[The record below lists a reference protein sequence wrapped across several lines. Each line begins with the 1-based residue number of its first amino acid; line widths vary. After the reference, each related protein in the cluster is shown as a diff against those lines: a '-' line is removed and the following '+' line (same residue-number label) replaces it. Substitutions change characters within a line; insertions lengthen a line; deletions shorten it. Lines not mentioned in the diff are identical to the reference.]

1 MKKKFEMGGKAQAKS
16 SLLKLSIIFAVA
28 LMLSFC
34 IIPALDNNED
44 NESSAAQTSD
54 ALDVIIQKTVA
65 EIAASGG
72 IAIYNIS
79 ELQQIGSAGILPMNG
94 TYYLADDIEVSG
106 INNFVPLGTSSS
118 PFTGTFDGNGYTI
131 KGINMTRTGDVGL
144 FGYTSGAVIRNV
156 AMEAGSLTSSGNGSA
171 IAYAGA
177 IVARAMDGT
186 AILNCYNTGTVTGES
201 FVGGIA
207 GDGVDC
213 KIERCYN
220 TGSILINGTQT
231 SVYAAGIIGGI
242 SGGSVKMCYNTGS
255 VTVTLSVASTASS
268 CAAGVA
274 MRATSGTDVANCYNT
289 GTITGGTV
297 YGVYGSPSA
306 GGTVSY
312 CYNVGGLVATVGT
325 AYGISYEGNDN
336 YYLDTCGNTASAVG
350 NLSKT
355 SSELK
360 VWDTFIGWDYNTIWT
375 IDPIENTGYPI
386 LRPSMPELIFITEQP
401 ADDYMDERSNA
412 VFSVTAVGSI
422 PGVNMT
428 YKWEASRDNGTTW
441 SNAIDGAGRDTS
453 LLMASPSDY
462 TAGVD
467 LFRCVID
474 GMYGII
480 PLAQVIT
487 DEVTFYVTGTPGG
500 TVHYVN
506 DAEDLRHIGL
516 GNWNKNTVPQ
526 GDWAPNHTYIQT
538 NNIDLRPL
546 TASAAERI
554 EVEITAITP
563 GPSGSVEFTFTR
575 YSATAQALPTNMNVA
590 FGTYY
595 GTNVA
600 LSSDKITVNNS
611 DSGYDGSKPI
621 TAMFTVAVSFVLSIE
636 VYSGHLNDTSQAPIG
651 GNVSLSGVFSGKY
664 DGNGYEIIGLNS
676 IEGGLFYELGGI
688 GSIVENLTLWG
699 GEVAGTSFAG
709 GIVGRAGNTSVVNIV
724 NCNNVFSGAAGTRAG
739 GIVGSTL
746 SIANVTNITN
756 CFNTGTI
763 YGGQAGGMGGYIGGP
778 ITNSFNKGS
787 IIGYGDY
794 VGGIAG
800 YTGTGSTIQN
810 CGNEGDVIAAPYV
823 ASSVNGGLGGILGSS
838 ASGTTNVTGCY
849 NAGNVSVIHR
859 SNSNSFSV
867 GGIVGAADSGD
878 VYIADCYNVGYITI
892 ADTSYTSNILA
903 MGGIVGSIKNGSIN
917 HCYNMGDIESSENG
931 SITNEISAGGIAG
944 RSRVNVGNSY
954 NTGNINLTTSVGT
967 AVTGG
972 IIAYVETQAAIIYS
986 YNTGMISA
994 LNSTNGTAGGI
1005 VGISNN
1011 QPSSIKFCYNIGA
1024 IHAATNAGGIAA
1036 VYEYTISDCYNTG
1049 IVTATNNQAGGFVA
1063 NSTSAQITDS
1073 YTTGKGNGNAIVGT
1087 GTVTTTD
1094 VFYIQGTLPSPGGVG
1109 TSVIASKL
1117 TLAGTFSSWVN
1128 FPTEWALPFITINNG
1143 YPVLTGTPWSG
1154 VDASFI
1160 VHPGD
1165 KLAEDGGN
1173 ATFVAIATGSVT
1185 GYQWQISTNNGST
1198 WANIPGEKSPMLRL
1212 FGVVL
1217 SDDGNLYRCIV
1228 TDSNGKILNSR
1239 IATLTVVSDI
1249 FTIQTVTDMTESGP
1263 GTGGYVHPH
1272 ENRFVDS
1279 RQRNVDVAGGKQ
1291 VIFDIIPRDWDD
1303 FSLISLK
1310 WGTTELFGVP
1320 TPMGITLVENSD
1332 GSHTLTIDAVTA
1344 DQTLTAVFG
1353 YGYNIDVTITGGT
1366 GGDVDWAYDGGITS
1380 GTISGS
1386 GGTISSI
1393 PPGEN
1398 VDIEF
1403 VPDVYYIIQSVLID
1417 GVENPVAVS
1426 SGQYTFTSIGQAHT
1440 VQVTFVK
1447 VEILIT
1453 EEPVDDF
1460 IDERSNAAF
1469 QVTAVGSIP
1478 GITLTYAWEVS
1489 TNNGLNWSTAIN
1501 GLGLT
1506 TPMLMVSPSDYDA
1519 GIDLFRC
1526 KISGTYNGMPLDEV
1540 ITNEVMFNAYATVH
1554 YVTDAE
1560 DLQAV
1565 GNGPYMKGG
1574 TVDMGIWAFDHTYIQ
1589 VADIVF
1595 PEIIV
1600 FDTDSRRVTI
1610 ASMDSTSVT
1619 FLLETYESGS
1629 WQAET
1634 SGNVYVAFGEQLVT
1648 NPSLVLGQITVSNA
1662 DSGYD
1667 GTSAIDAVIYN
1678 IDANNNYGMAIKVSS
1693 GSVGQYVVASVGG
1706 NYKTIGANSF
1716 TFTGNYDGNGW
1727 LIDRLN
1733 VVSPSTCG
1741 GLFSDAR
1748 GGSLRNMWIGE
1759 NSVII
1764 ANGGGAIANIITDVE
1779 ASNLINEGVVL
1790 SIVGGGVVGGI
1801 FASSVDSTMVN
1812 CINEGTICGNREAAG
1827 IVYSVSSSTIDS
1839 CYNKGT
1845 IVTYNL
1851 GTAGGIVGV
1860 SGGNP
1865 GKPETI
1871 IFNCYNA
1878 GDIFTQSDA
1887 GGILGSQNGVK
1898 PVTILN
1904 CHNSGNIVATGFGWT
1919 AIGGIAGYMMT
1930 DCYIIDCYNEGN
1942 ITNLASN
1949 SSVTGGILGRC
1960 FQVGIIEGC
1969 YNKGNI
1975 TNATTFVCYT
1985 GGIFGTISGNMPVV
1999 NCYNA
2004 GNVTGTSNVGGI
2016 GGALQSSSPI
2026 SNCYNWGNI
2035 SATSDYGGI
2044 VGNRSGSGTINESFY
2059 LDLSAVGSNTHGV
2072 SKTEGQ
2078 LRDINTYSDPSWDFA
2093 TVWVDNSGNLSIN
2106 NGFPTLR
2113 GTFPVLEIVSHPAD
2127 RTVEENSDV
2136 SFRVMAIGNGPKYQW
2151 QVNGGSSWSDIF
2163 GADMPVL
2170 TLNSVQ
2176 ISSHNGNLYR
2186 CVITDSDGN
2195 TISSRAA
2202 TLTVVLDMYTIY
2214 TKTEM
2219 SKTGPGTGGYVYPV
2233 AAPNVY
2239 PDKRDTNVVGGNSVT
2254 YDIIPRPGF
2263 KLAALTLDGNDQ
2275 MSSASLVDVGGGNYT
2290 YTITSVSADHIL
2302 IATFSDGYDVVVTM
2316 NGNTTST
2323 VNWSYGTGSGESG
2336 TIPAAGGTIQN
2347 VPDGKVITFTY
2358 VLSGGDVFVSWGGD
2372 LGNVYFNNQTL
2383 TVDSAKT
2390 VVANF
2395 GTASN
2400 TWELKLNLGTGKAT
2414 VAYDSLTVEFTG
2426 NGNIINI
2433 PDGKAVTVT
2442 STANPPTGELFAYWY
2457 GNENYDTAAFTI
2469 PNTNTANKEYTAR
2482 YVSSSDAVTINVA
2495 SLPVGAKFYY
2505 RAAPTSGELPMGYS
2519 QMTGTSITVH
2529 KNDIVHLDTE
2539 ATFTFSSATWT
2550 FSRWME
2556 GTADV
2561 TNARQHKITDLSTGA
2576 SSRTFTAIFVLNPL
2590 VITFASDPTSIPGL
2604 EFKYKSPG
2612 SGTYATLVG
2621 TTATFDVSEAI
2632 AIEVS
2637 SFGTY
2642 EFLRWQDGTGTVLGT
2657 TALLTSVSLSAYSG
2671 SVTFTAI
2678 FVAAG
2683 DSVTITLSSY
2693 PAGAGTFEYG
2703 FTSTGPWT
2711 TYTMPF
2717 KISKTEDLTIIT
2729 AQASGYTFRF
2739 WEDAST
2745 ATSRNVGTHTV
2756 NTEYTAYF
2764 LSTTPSDKVM
2774 ITLTANPSGA
2784 GTFEYSLPGMTANV
2798 TYTTAFDVNK
2808 TDDLTIITAATGVYT
2823 FQQWEDLSTATTRN
2837 VGTHTVNA
2845 EYIANFLGSSTSKLT
2860 LSAYPTGAGTF
2871 EYMTSG
2877 MIGYATYL
2885 GEITVNTGETVSIR
2899 TAPVS
2904 GYTFRFW
2911 EDASTAATRNVTVDS
2926 DMTCTAYFLSTTPSD
2941 TVTITLTAY
2950 PAGAGTFEYSLPGMT
2965 ANVTYT
2971 TAFDVNKT
2979 DNLTVITAQA
2989 SGYTFENWE
2998 DMSVSEVRNV
3008 GTHNDNTEY
3017 VAYFTKDI
3025 MPQSKYVITSSSDAN
3040 SSISPEGRTIV
3051 SYGGDITYYFE
3062 ADSNYKIS
3070 RIVIDG
3076 EERPELIS
3084 VGSYT
3089 FKHVNMNHSIIVYST
3104 YNEGSISMTIEI
3116 DGDGLVEYTIG
3127 SVTTVTYGG
3136 TFWFERGTDVSLKAF
3151 ASENNHFVVWKTG
3164 SSIYTNIEV
3173 EFNNIGASMIVTA
3186 EFDEDSGSDLG
3197 WLWWLL
3203 LVIAAVI
3210 VASLIMWF
3218 IFFQRRAYEVIKV
3231 ESIGLT
3237 IEGKDKARRNRPY
3250 RFTVIGNP
3258 RIIEYII
3265 GEEGSPKT
3273 LSPDINNEY
3282 EIPKGEVK
3290 DKVTIRSK

>member
-1 MKKKFEMGGKAQAKS
+1 MKKKFEIGGKAQAKS
-16 SLLKLSIIFAVA
+16 SLLKLSIIFAVT

-34 IIPALDNNED
+34 IIPVLDNNGD
-44 NESSAAQTSD
+44 NESSAAQTSESLD
-54 ALDVIIQKTVA
+54 AVIQKTVA
-65 EIAASGG
+65 DIAASGG
-72 IAIYNIS
+72 IAIYNVS
-79 ELQQIGSAGILPMNG
+79 ELQQIGSVGTLPMNG
-94 TYYLADDIEVSG
+94 MYYLAGDIEVSG
-106 INNFVPLGTSSS
+106 TNNFTPLGTSSS

-131 KGINMTRTGDVGL
+131 KGINMTQTGDVGL

-156 AMEAGSLTSSGNGSA
+156 AMEAGSLTSSGNGSTS
-171 IAYAGA
+171 AYAGA

-186 AILNCYNTGTVTGES
+186 TIINCYNTCTVTGES
-201 FVGGIA
+201 FVGGIV
-207 GDGVDC
+207 GDGADC

-231 SVYAAGIIGGI
+231 TVYAAGIIGDI
-242 SGGSVKMCYNTGS
+242 SGGSVKMCYNAGS
-255 VTVTLSVASTASS
+255 VTVTPSVTSTASS
-268 CAAGVA
+268 RAAGVV

-297 YGVYGSPSA
+297 YGVYGSPNA
-306 GGTVSY
+306 GSY

-325 AYGISYEGNDN
+325 AYGVSYGGNDN

-355 SSELK
+355 SLELK
-360 VWDTFIGWDYNTIWT
+360 DLDTFIGWDFNTIWT

-422 PGVNMT
+422 PGVNIT
-428 YKWEASRDNGTTW
+428 YEWEVSKDNGVTW
-441 SNAIDGAGRDTS
+441 SNAIDGAGRGTS
-453 LLMASPSDY
+453 LLMVSPSDY
-462 TAGVD
+462 IAEVD
-467 LFRCVID
+467 LFRCKID
-474 GMYGII
+474 GMYGSI

-487 DEVTFYVTGTPGG
+487 DEVTFYLTGTPGG
-500 TVHYVN
+500 TVHYVT
-506 DAEDLRHIGL
+506 DAEDLQAV
-516 GNWNKNTVPQ
+516 GNGPYMKGGTVDM
-526 GDWAPNHTYIQT
+526 GVWAPDHTYIQT

-563 GPSGSVEFTFTR
+563 GPLGSVEFTFTR
-575 YSATAQALPTNMNVA
+575 YSATAQALPTAMSVA

-621 TAMFTVAVSFVLSIE
+621 TAMFTVTVSFVLSIE

-651 GNVSLSGVFSGKY
+651 GNVSLTGVFSGKY

-676 IEGGLFYELGGI
+676 IRGGLFYELTGI
-688 GSIVENLTLWG
+688 GNIVENLTLWG
-699 GEVAGTSFAG
+699 GEVTGTTFAG
-709 GIVGRAGNTSVVNIV
+709 GIVGRAGNTNVVNIV
-724 NCNNVFSGAAGTRAG
+724 NCNNVFSGAAGTRSG

-800 YTGTGSTIQN
+800 YTGTGSIIQN
-810 CGNEGDVIAAPYV
+810 CGNEGDVVAAPY
-823 ASSVNGGLGGILGSS
+823 AAASVNGGLGGILGSS

-867 GGIVGAADSGD
+867 GGIVGAADSGV
-878 VYIADCYNVGYITI
+878 VYITDCYNVGYITI

-917 HCYNMGDIESSENG
+917 YCYNMGDIESSESG
-931 SITNEISAGGIAG
+931 SVTNEISAGGIAG
-944 RSRVNVGNSY
+944 RSGVNVGNSY

-986 YNTGMISA
+986 YNTGTISA

-1011 QPSSIKFCYNIGA
+1011 QPSSINFCYNIGE
-1024 IHAATNAGGIAA
+1024 INAATNAGGIAA
-1036 VYEYTISDCYNTG
+1036 VYEYAISDCYNTG

-1063 NSTSAQITDS
+1063 NSASAQITDS
-1073 YTTGKGNGNAIVGT
+1073 YTTGEGNGNAIVGA
-1087 GTVTTTD
+1087 GIVTTTN

-1109 TSVIASKL
+1109 TSVTAGQLRI
-1117 TLAGTFSSWVN
+1117 AGTFSPWVN
-1128 FPTEWALPFITINNG
+1128 FPTEWALPFVTINNG
-1143 YPVLTGTPWSG
+1143 YPVLTGTSWSG

-1198 WANIPGEKSPMLRL
+1198 WTNIPGEKSPMLRL

-1217 SDDGNLYRCIV
+1217 LDDGNLYRCIV
-1228 TDSNGKILNSR
+1228 IDSNGKILKSR

-1310 WGTTELFGVP
+1310 WGTMELFGVP
-1320 TPMGITLVENSD
+1320 TPMGIKLVENLD

-1344 DQTLTAVFG
+1344 NQTLTAVFG
-1353 YGYNIDVTITGGT
+1353 YGYNFDVIIIGGT
-1366 GGDVDWAYDGGITS
+1366 GGDVDWSYDGGTTS

-1386 GGTISSI
+1386 GGAISSV

-1398 VDIEF
+1398 VVIEF
-1403 VPDVYYIIQSVLID
+1403 IPDVYYTIRSVLID
-1417 GVENPVAVS
+1417 GVENPTAVS
-1426 SGQYTFTSIGQAHT
+1426 SGQYTFTSIDRPHT
-1440 VQVTFVK
+1440 VQVTFAK
-1447 VEILIT
+1447 IEILIT

-1460 IDERSNAAF
+1460 IDERSNAVF

-1489 TNNGLNWSTAIN
+1489 TDNGSNWSTAIN

-1519 GIDLFRC
+1519 EVDLFRC
-1526 KISGTYNGMPLDEV
+1526 KINGIYNSVSLDEV
-1540 ITNEVMFNAYATVH
+1540 ITNEVMFNTYTTVH

-1574 TVDMGIWAFDHTYIQ
+1574 TVDMGVWAPDHTYIQ
-1589 VADIVF
+1589 TADIVF
-1595 PEIIV
+1595 PEITV
-1600 FDTDSRRVTI
+1600 FDTNSRRVTI

-1619 FLLETYESGS
+1619 FLIETYKSGS
-1629 WQAET
+1629 WQTET
-1634 SGNVYVAFGEQLVT
+1634 SGNVCVAFGEHLVM
-1648 NPSLVLGQITVSNA
+1648 NVSLVLGEITVNNS

-1667 GTSAIDAVIYN
+1667 GTSVIDAVIYN
-1678 IDANNNYGMAIKVSS
+1678 IEANNNYGMAIKVSS
-1693 GSVGQYVVASVGG
+1693 GSVGNYIVANVDG
-1706 NYKTIGANSF
+1706 NFKTLGSGF
-1716 TFTGNYDGNGW
+1716 FVFTGNYDGNGW

-1733 VVSPSTCG
+1733 VVDPSILG
-1741 GLFSDAR
+1741 GLFCDAR
-1748 GGSLRNMWIGE
+1748 GGSLRNIWIGE
-1759 NSVII
+1759 NSAVI
-1764 ANGGGAIANIITDVE
+1764 ANGGGAIANSISDME

-1790 SIVGGGVVGGI
+1790 SIAGGSSVGGI
-1801 FASSVDSTMVN
+1801 FADSVDSTMVN
-1812 CINEGTICGNREAAG
+1812 CINKGTICGNGEAAG

-1851 GTAGGIVGV
+1851 GVAGGIVGV
-1860 SGGNP
+1860 SGGNAS
-1865 GKPETI
+1865 KPETMI
-1871 IFNCYNA
+1871 SNCYNT
-1878 GDIFTQSDA
+1878 GDIFTQSDT
-1887 GGILGSQNGVK
+1887 GGILGTQNGAE

-1904 CHNSGNIVATGFGWT
+1904 CHNSGNIVATGSGWT
-1919 AIGGIAGYMMT
+1919 AVGGIAGYMMT

-1942 ITNLASN
+1942 ITNLAPS
-1949 SSVTGGILGRC
+1949 SSVAGGILGRC
-1960 FQVGIIEGC
+1960 SQVGIIESC

-1975 TNATTFVCYT
+1975 TNAATSVCYA
-1985 GGIFGTISGNMPVV
+1985 GGIFGTISGNMPVI

-2004 GNVTGTSNVGGI
+2004 GNVTGTSDVGGI

-2044 VGNRSGSGTINESFY
+2044 VGNISGSGNIDESFY
-2059 LDLSAVGSNTHGV
+2059 LDLSAVGGNTYGV

-2113 GTFPVLEIVSHPAD
+2113 GTFSVLEIVSHPAD

-2136 SFRVMAIGNGPKYQW
+2136 SFRVTAIGNGLKYQW
-2151 QVNGGSSWSDIF
+2151 QINDGPLWSDIL
-2163 GADMPVL
+2163 GADMSVL
-2170 TLNSVQ
+2170 TLNNVQ

-2195 TISSRAA
+2195 AISSRTA

-2233 AAPNVY
+2233 AAPNIY
-2239 PDKRDTNVVGGNSVT
+2239 PDKRDTNVVGGISVT

-2263 KLAALTLDGNDQ
+2263 KLVALTLDGNDQ
-2275 MSSASLVDVGGGNYT
+2275 MSSASLVDMGGGNYT
-2290 YTITSVSADHIL
+2290 YTVTNVSVDHIL

-2323 VNWSYGTGSGESG
+2323 VNWSYGTESGESG

-2383 TVDSAKT
+2383 TVDAAKT

-2414 VAYDSLTVEFTG
+2414 VAYDSLVVEFTG

-2457 GNENYDTAAFTI
+2457 GNENHDTAAFTI

-2482 YVSSSDAVTINVA
+2482 YVSPSDAVTINVA
-2495 SLPVGAKFYY
+2495 SSPVGAKFYY
-2505 RAAPTSGELPMGYS
+2505 RAAPTAGELPSGYS

-2529 KNDIVHLDTE
+2529 KNDIVHIDTE
-2539 ATFTFSSATWT
+2539 ATFTLNSTTWT

-2556 GTADV
+2556 RTADV
-2561 TNARQHKITDLSTGA
+2561 TNARQHQITDLLTGA
-2576 SSRTFTAIFVLNPL
+2576 SSRTFTAIFVSNPV
-2590 VITFASDPTSIPGL
+2590 VITFASDPASIPGL

-2612 SGTYATLVG
+2612 SDTYATLVG
-2621 TTATFDVSEAI
+2621 TTATFDASETI

-2703 FTSTGPWT
+2703 FSSTGPWT

-2717 KISKTEDLTIIT
+2717 KISKTDDLTVIT
-2729 AQASGYTFRF
+2729 ATTTGYTFRF

-2745 ATSRNVGTHTV
+2745 ATSRNAGTHTSD
-2756 NTEYTAYF
+2756 TTYTAYF
-2764 LSTTPSDKVM
+2764 LSTTPSDTVM
-2774 ITLTANPSGA
+2774 ITLTAYPSGA

-2798 TYTTAFDVNK
+2798 TYAKVFSVNK
-2808 TDDLTIITAATGVYT
+2808 TDDLTVI
-2823 FQQWEDLSTATTRN
+2823 TATT
-2837 VGTHTVNA
+2837 
-2845 EYIANFLGSSTSKLT
+2845 
-2860 LSAYPTGAGTF
+2860 
-2871 EYMTSG
+2871 
-2877 MIGYATYL
+2877 
-2885 GEITVNTGETVSIR
+2885 
-2899 TAPVS
+2899 S

-2911 EDASTAATRNVTVDS
+2911 EDASTAATRNV
-2926 DMTCTAYFLSTTPSD
+2926 
-2941 TVTITLTAY
+2941 
-2950 PAGAGTFEYSLPGMT
+2950 
-2965 ANVTYT
+2965 
-2971 TAFDVNKT
+2971 
-2979 DNLTVITAQA
+2979 
-2989 SGYTFENWE
+2989 
-2998 DMSVSEVRNV
+2998 
-3008 GTHNDNTEY
+3008 GTHTVNTEY
-3017 VAYFTKDI
+3017 TAHFTKDTT
-3025 MPQSKYVITSSSDAN
+3025 PHGEYVITSSSDAN
-3040 SSISPEGRTIV
+3040 SNISPEGRTIV

-3062 ADSNYKIS
+3062 AESNYKIS

-3089 FKHVNMNHSIIVYST
+3089 FKNVNMNHSIIVYST
-3104 YNEGSISMTIEI
+3104 YNEGLISMTIEI
-3116 DGDGLVEYTIG
+3116 DGDGFVEYTIG

-3164 SSIYTNIEV
+3164 SSRYTNIEV
-3173 EFNNIGASMIVTA
+3173 EFDDIEASTIVTA

-3203 LVIAAVI
+3203 LLIAAVM
-3210 VASLIMWF
+3210 VAFLIIWF
-3218 IFFQRRAYEVIKV
+3218 IFFHRRAYEVIKV

-3250 RFTVIGNP
+3250 RFTVIGNT
-3258 RIIEYII
+3258 RGIEYII